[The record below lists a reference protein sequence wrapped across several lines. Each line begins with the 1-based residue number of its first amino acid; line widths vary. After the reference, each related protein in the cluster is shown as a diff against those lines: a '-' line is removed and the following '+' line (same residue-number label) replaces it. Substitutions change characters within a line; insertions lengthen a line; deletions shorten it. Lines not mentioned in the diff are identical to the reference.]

1 MTPTDLLTEIRQLI
15 SDEGSVRWTDA
26 VLRSYMY
33 ACELDIVKL
42 HPESQY
48 HTRVA
53 AISTPIL
60 LTDNASSFTIGVKY
74 RNAMVHFVVYR
85 VFSEDSEDI
94 NNQKL
99 AAEHFKLYQESMR

>member
-1 MTPTDLLTEIRQLI
+1 MTPTDILTEIRQLI
-15 SDEGSVRWTDA
+15 TDDNSARWTDT

-33 ACELDIVKL
+33 AAELDIVKL

-60 LTDNASSFTIGVKY
+60 LTDNSSSFTIGVRY
-74 RNAMVHFVVYR
+74 RNAMIHFVVYR
-85 VFSEDSEDI
+85 VFSEDADDI